1 MRKLVR
7 VVVEVAVVVGEE
19 MVEGVD
25 EVMETAEVEMVEEEV
40 AARVLNTWR
49 LSNRVVVVG
58 AGAMGVEMG
67 EVIEAEMVA
76 GVMEEEM
83 EVVERE
89 VEGVMVVELEE
100 EEAKLWNTRQ

>member
-25 EVMETAEVEMVEEEV
+25 EVMETVEVEMVEEEV